1 MSCLEQALSAD
12 VLPDGTEFISADLPV
27 ATSGS
32 SVTLHG

>member
-1 MSCLEQALSAD
+1 MSCIKQALSAD